1 MRLRFGV
8 EADKEIRQALDHIA
22 EKIVDKVASN
32 KKSDLETALLAA
44 FVRAE
49 EGENARKGNQL
60 QALMQIALYNFTNC

>member
-8 EADKEIRQALDHIA
+8 EANKEIRQALGHIA

-32 KKSDLETALLAA
+32 KKSNLEAALLAA

-49 EGENARKGNQL
+49 GKNARKGNQL
-60 QALMQIALYNFTNC
+60 QALMQIVVCNFTNC

>member
-8 EADKEIRQALDHIA
+8 EADKEIRQALGHIG

-32 KKSDLETALLAA
+32 KKSDLKAALLAA